1 MVSGQGYVVDIVRE
15 LLTLAEGE
23 KPNDL
28 AQRVSDQVVDSPVF
42 IQYRHFLSHFFG
54 CYLR

>member
-15 LLTLAEGE
+15 PLTLAKGDE
-23 KPNDL
+23 PNDL
-28 AQRVSDQVVDSPVF
+28 AQRVSEQVVDSPVF

-54 CYLR
+54 CHLR